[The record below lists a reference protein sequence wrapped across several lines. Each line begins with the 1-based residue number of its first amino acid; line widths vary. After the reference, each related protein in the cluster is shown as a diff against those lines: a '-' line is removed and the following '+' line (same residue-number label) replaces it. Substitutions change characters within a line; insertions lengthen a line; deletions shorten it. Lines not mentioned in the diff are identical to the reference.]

1 MELVRRISSMKEVCR
16 QARSDGRKVGFVPT
30 MGALHE
36 GHLSLIRRVKELVD
50 VTVVSIFVNPTQFE
64 AGDDLRNYP
73 RDLAGDADRC
83 VAEDV
88 DYVFAPSG
96 AEMFADSA
104 VTFVDVGELGTRL
117 EGSSRPGHFRGVA
130 TVVLKLFEIVRPNI
144 AAFGQKDYQQSV
156 VIRKMVA
163 DLMMDV
169 EILVLP
175 TVRDDDGLAMSSRN
189 RRLDAE
195 DREAALAVPDALD
208 LARNLASEGQR
219 QADKIV
225 AAARARLEQEERLE
239 VDYVQLVDQTLQPV
253 SQVDEEAVLVVAVKA
268 GQIRLLDNCYVR
280 P

>member
-16 QARSDGRKVGFVPT
+16 QARADGRKVGFVPT

-36 GHLSLIRRVKELVD
+36 GHLHLIRRVKELVD
-50 VTVVSIFVNPTQFE
+50 VTVVSIFVNPTQFNV
-64 AGDDLRNYP
+64 GDDLRKYP

-96 AEMFADSA
+96 DEMFPESA
-104 VTFVDVGELGTRL
+104 RTFVDVGELGTQL
-117 EGSSRPGHFRGVA
+117 EGRSRPGHFRGVS
-130 TVVLKLFEIVRPNI
+130 TVVLKLFEIVRPNV
-144 AAFGQKDYQQSV
+144 AAFGQKDFQQSV

-163 DLMMDV
+163 DLMLDV
-169 EILVLP
+169 EVLVLP
-175 TVRDDDGLAMSSRN
+175 TVRDDDGLALSSRN
-189 RRLDAE
+189 SRLEAE

-219 QADKIV
+219 QAEKIITAV
-225 AAARARLEQEERLE
+225 RSRLEQENRLE
-239 VDYVQLVDQTLQPV
+239 IDYVHLVDEDLQPV
-253 SQVDEEAVLVVAVKA
+253 SQIDGEAVLLVAVKA
-268 GQIRLLDNCYVR
+268 GEVRLLDNCYLR

>member
-16 QARSDGRKVGFVPT
+16 QARADGRKVGFVPT

-64 AGDDLRNYP
+64 AGDDLRKYP

-96 AEMFADSA
+96 DEMFAESA
-104 VTFVDVGELGTRL
+104 RTFIDVGELGTRL

-130 TVVLKLFEIVRPNI
+130 TVVLKLFEILRPNI
-144 AAFGQKDYQQSV
+144 AAFGQKDFQQSV

-175 TVRDDDGLAMSSRN
+175 TVRDDDGLALSSRN
-189 RRLDAE
+189 LRLEAA

-208 LARNLASEGQR
+208 LARNLVSEGQR
-219 QADKIV
+219 QAEKIV
-225 AAARARLEQEERLE
+225 AAVRSRLEQEERLE
-239 VDYVQLVDQTLQPV
+239 VDYVHLVDQDLQPV
-253 SQVDEEAVLVVAVKA
+253 SQIAEDAVLLVAVRA
-268 GQIRLLDNCYVR
+268 GQVRLLDNCHVR